1 MQILYITSAAES
13 KTFINMQL
21 LLRTYNIIIKLEF
34 LTRLKLF
41 EKMLKIL
48 IVFMLTYVFISELRG
63 SYLLVKI
70 NQMNERGMY
79 IYLSLTF

>member
-21 LLRTYNIIIKLEF
+21 LLLTYNIVFKLEF

-41 EKMLKIL
+41 EKILKIL
-48 IVFMLTYVFISELRG
+48 IVFMLFCVFITEMRG
-63 SYLLVKI
+63 RYLLVKV
-70 NQMNERGMY
+70 NEIKVRGMY
-79 IYLSLTF
+79 IHISLTS